1 MKTDMLKR
9 YVENEEV
16 FYNRKI
22 DIEYTKETELE
33 FEIVALE
40 EKLKKARAK
49 IRMQNKIIEALT
61 K

>member
-1 MKTDMLKR
+1 MKNTLTQKT
-9 YVENEEV
+9 VENEID
-16 FYNRKI
+16 FYNRKL
-22 DIEYTKETELE
+22 DLEWTKETELE
-33 FEIVALE
+33 FQIESLQ

>member
-1 MKTDMLKR
+1 MLKR